1 MNTNFILTHLNLK
14 ISSVLFLVICFSI
27 NSQEAM
33 VISGGD
39 YNGSNGSIS
48 FSVGQVFTSFHSD
61 SNSSLLEGVQQ
72 PFEIST
78 LTVDSVEE
86 ELLFNVFPIPTSNTL
101 HLKFNNLTHENL
113 TYEVINLQGKL
124 ILSGQIINSETIVD
138 LKTLESS
145 MYILKI
151 SSYNKVV
158 STRKII
164 KI

>member
-1 MNTNFILTHLNLK
+1 MIT
-14 ISSVLFLVICFSI
+14 FSI

-39 YNGSNGSIS
+39 YNGSNGSVS
-48 FSVGQVFTSFHSD
+48 FSVGQVFNSYHSD

-72 PFEIST
+72 PLEIST
-78 LTVDSVEE
+78 LTVDSIEE
-86 ELLFNVFPIPTSNTL
+86 ELIFNVFPVPTANTL
-101 HLKFNNLTHENL
+101 NLKFNNLTHENL

-124 ILSGQIINSETIVD
+124 ILSGQIEGIETLID
-138 LKTLESS
+138 LKSLESS